1 MKFLSDI
8 LAKAGLTVDGVVTL
22 NNTATGQTPD
32 ANDNSTK
39 LATTA
44 WVRTFVQPYSLPI
57 ASASVLGGIR
67 VGSGLSINSGTGV
80 LSVTGASAASI
91 KSTQTFVVT
100 EGQTVFTVTG
110 GYTPGLMDIFVNGV
124 YLSPNQTTA
133 TNGTTFTINDP
144 AATGDIVDIIV
155 SSPIFEGAATTT
167 DQLPEGVVNLYY
179 TNARARAAITLTT
192 TGVSGAATYNS
203 STGVFNIPNYQGL
216 VPAGGVAGQVL
227 SKVDGNDYNTQWL
240 DEAPASSYT
249 SQLKHRVKAGAA
261 INKGQAVYVSS
272 ADGTNMIV
280 SKASNASEATSS
292 KTMGLLESTVS
303 INGTAN
309 VITEGLLAGLD
320 TTGANA
326 AGDPV
331 WLGTDGNLIYGL
343 LNKPSA
349 PAHLVFIGVVTR
361 RNANNG
367 EIFVKVQNGFELD
380 ELHDLSVKNASDGD
394 MIKYVASTGLWT
406 KIAATTTNIT
416 EGTNLYY
423 TQARFDTA
431 FAAKS
436 TTNLTEGTNLYYTT
450 ARANSD
456 FDTRLATKSTT
467 NLAEGTNLYYT
478 DARVGTYLT
487 ANSYAT
493 QSYVST
499 QINNLVSGAPG
510 LLDTL
515 DELAA
520 ALGDDPNF
528 ATTVSTALGNRLRVD
543 INNQGLTSTQQ
554 GNGRINLGLGSLAT
568 LSSVGNAQITD
579 VAWSKV
585 TGTPTSISGYGIT
598 DSLVYTTSTYS
609 NPSWITALAWSKIT
623 GAPAFI
629 TEYTETDT
637 LSSVVSRG
645 SSTSTGITINPN
657 GTSITMGGGA
667 SAEGIRMQAS
677 TSTTYPVFLRSVN
690 PSGGGETSAWIFK
703 EAATEWG
710 IWHNNP
716 INTLDITR
724 APGTGIE
731 NNVGGGTNT
740 VMIRLS
746 HADGSGQFT
755 GNILN
760 RVGTS
765 ILDQSGNIPGT
776 AGSET
781 LATVTSRGTSTTA
794 SVKFGSHVDI
804 NPTNSAFRFY
814 DGTTFRGGFGTEL
827 WGHSGSDA
835 NLVLYVNG
843 DNTLFF
849 STSGTKRASLSSL
862 AFNSLVALQQNGNQ
876 VLHLGTNTI
885 PQNITLNT
893 NADNWMWL
901 WQASSSNSWYIGPST
916 SSFGIGGDRLAISS
930 SGSSPNSELVL
941 ERGTTRLLE
950 VLQANLQY
958 KGNIVLHAGNYS
970 SYTLPLSGG
979 TLTGQLVVAYNSGTE
994 PYVNAIFRAVGGA
1007 NIGGV
1012 LVNGTVQSHI
1022 RFLVG
1027 SDTWGGTGAKQWQ
1040 IRVGNGNTED
1050 NLKIYSWTKGSDTM
1064 TILNNGDTTI
1074 HGNLSASNLSGT
1086 NTGDQTLNSLGALSS
1101 NSDSEQAVGVR
1112 NLYYND
1118 GVKRVS
1124 SDPRWNESGY
1134 DADLG
1139 TLHIYS
1145 TTAAGVNYGRAGIAL
1160 YNGSA
1165 YQYITTQSGQSNIYI
1180 NNNVALHAGNYS
1192 SYSLP
1197 LSGGTLTGQMFISP
1211 SAGVNAW
1218 LRVNRSSTSQE
1229 AGVQMR
1235 TNGVD
1240 DWYVGT
1246 RSSDGVSSYHF
1257 YSYTTNTSVAQITS
1271 AGSLNIGNTTNT
1283 AYKLYVNGT
1292 SYVNNTLWAN
1302 DNIVMRSGEFY
1313 FGGQTTD
1320 RFARVYH
1327 SGTAG
1332 SGVLNYQFFDGTN
1345 WNTRKTFDANGVATY
1360 TGNSTTLKI
1369 NTTSRVLE
1377 VTGKD
1382 NYYPVH
1388 IFGGSGAN
1396 SSYGLLVQAGTS
1408 TSDRSFVVV
1417 NRADNADYFSVN
1429 GGGQVVIGPGTASN
1443 ARFAVSAP
1451 NSHFSYGNNVG
1462 ATMNITPASTGQGG
1476 VNLDFSYWS
1485 GSGYPFVNFTLGGNN
1500 AFRITPSKEFWF
1512 WAEDNSVARANI
1524 YYSNATNEYRV
1535 YATNSSGGTIGVK
1548 LMEYNGSTY
1557 YQVLTTNTGLALT
1570 GGTLSGGLTA
1580 NARIQNFVD
1589 IGPDDNVRT
1598 GLVAY
1603 DTRAMAAGVGGQ
1615 LVLGYKYTSAGDYT
1629 EGAIIKMY
1637 KVNGTSSDYS
1647 SGIKFQA
1654 RVSGNNLSTLMTL
1667 DHYGR
1672 LGIGISPTEKL
1683 DVRGNFLLKGD
1694 ATDGGILTITRRYS
1708 TGQQTINF
1716 NNNHPST
1723 NLDWT
1728 GARIVSAD
1736 AGNYNGYL
1744 DFQVS
1749 LGNNGSEAAGTAA
1762 VATVMRLTKDAR
1774 LGLGTLTPGYKFHLV
1789 GGSEVGSRFI
1799 VSGTY
1804 APIQFSGDSGG
1815 TLGAVNAYSDHVA
1828 IGRGTSTGITADIS
1842 IQAST
1847 GKVSIGWSTPLYIAD
1862 KLLTIAGPWRANIT
1876 SGGYDRCEIRDT
1888 NGSQIDLVSY
1898 VAGSEAYSNS
1908 IGMFVNGGKDALI
1921 MAGNANIRFV
1931 TGGYTE
1937 VARCTNSQE
1946 FLIGYTSDQGAYKLQ
1961 VNGAIY
1967 ASSDITAYS
1976 DISVKENIRTINN
1989 ALERVTKSR
1998 GVIYDRIDTNS
2009 KDNIGFI
2016 AQELEVEFPELIS
2029 TNADGTK
2036 GVKYQ
2041 NMVAV
2046 LTEAVKEQQTQIES
2060 QKSEIEEL
2068 KDLVKQLI
2076 NR

>member
-57 ASASVLGGIR
+57 ASASVLGGIK
-67 VGSGLSINSGTGV
+67 VGSGLSINSSTGV

-100 EGQTVFTVTG
+100 QGQTVYTVTN
-110 GYTPGLMDIFVNGV
+110 GYTPGLIDVFLNGV
-124 YLSPNQTTA
+124 YLSPNQIVA

-155 SSPIFEGAATTT
+155 SSPIFEGSAVTT

-179 TNARARAAITLTT
+179 TDARSRAAISLTVTGTSGASTYNST
-192 TGVSGAATYNS
+192 TGVLNVPTY
-203 STGVFNIPNYQGL
+203 TLAGL
-216 VPAGGVAGQVL
+216 GGVVSTRTITINGVTYDLTANRSWSALPVGGIAGQIL
-227 SKVDGNDYNTQWL
+227 SKVDGTDYNTQWI
-240 DEAPASSYT
+240 DEAPAASYT
-249 SQLKHRVKAGAA
+249 SQLKHRVKAGVA
-261 INKGQAVYVSS
+261 ITKGQAVYVTS

-280 SKASNASEATSS
+280 GKASNASEQTSS
-292 KTMGLLESTVS
+292 KTLGLLESTVS
-303 INGTAN
+303 TNGFAN

-343 LNKPSA
+343 VSKPSA

-367 EIFVKVQNGFELD
+367 EIFVKVQNGFEMK
-380 ELHDLSVKNASDGD
+380 ELHDYVESGVQNNFVISYESSTSLYKPKSIATLLGYTPANAARSLTINGTSYDLTAD
-394 MIKYVASTGLWT
+394 RTWT
-406 KIAATTTNIT
+406 LTTSNI
-416 EGTNLYY
+416 
-423 TQARFDTA
+423 
-431 FAAKS
+431 
-436 TTNLTEGTNLYYTT
+436 
-450 ARANSD
+450 
-456 FDTRLATKSTT
+456 
-467 NLAEGTNLYYT
+467 AEGTNLYYT
-478 DARVGTYLT
+478 DTRVGTYLT

-528 ATTVSTALGNRLRVD
+528 ATTVSTALGNRLRID
-543 INNQGLTSTQQ
+543 TASQGLNGTQQ
-554 GNGRINLGLGSLAT
+554 SNGRTNLGLGSLAT
-568 LSSVGNAQITD
+568 LSSVANAQITD
-579 VAWSKV
+579 VAWSKI

-609 NPSWITALAWSKIT
+609 NPSWITALAWSKVT

-629 TEYTETDT
+629 TGYTETDT
-637 LSSVVSRG
+637 LASVTGRGASTSTAITFNSSVTFAADKYQNPNSEYAIDLRNSDVIGINAFYFNDNAESSGEGINFWRSAGYWDTLRSEGGVLYYAPNRATLSASTGFTVYHSGNLTNLNQLTNGPGYLTGESDTLASVVSRG

-746 HADGSGQFT
+746 HLDGSGQFT

-916 SSFGIGGDRLAISS
+916 SNFGIGGDRLAISS
-930 SGSSPNSELVL
+930 SGTSANSELVL

-970 SYTLPLSGG
+970 SYALPLSGG
-979 TLTGQLVVAYNSGTE
+979 T
-994 PYVNAIFRAVGGA
+994 
-1007 NIGGV
+1007 
-1012 LVNGTVQSHI
+1012 VNGTVTINGGAAHPLAVSSGQRYQLQIRNTNNSINSGYGWWWFMDTNFNMGFHADGAADRFTLTRDGNLSVTGSISTTGATIGRVVMDYDGNDSWFRMQSGNRMRI
-1022 RFLVG
+1022 TTTGG
-1027 SDTWGGTGAKQWQ
+1027 SDLIIPNTGSSITFNGSLVWHSGNLTNLNQLSNGPGYITNNMSGMRTFGLGSLGASGAQARRYEIARLGIDYNDWNSIGTFEVELHENYFGQGLKKVYNVWYGYVSNSGIRLVEQRGTGANNFRVVIGSEVVVSGDHRYLPVYVDVSYYVSCHVM
-1040 IRVGNGNTED
+1040 IRTNRSITDNSNSVVGGTY
-1050 NLKIYSWTKGSDTM
+1050 IFTSP
-1064 TILNNGDTTI
+1064 
-1074 HGNLSASNLSGT
+1074 SGT
-1086 NTGDQTLNSLGALSS
+1086 NISDFGLDETVEFTTHGSASVPGNFQTTSGSS
-1101 NSDSEQAVGVR
+1101 Y
-1112 NLYYND
+1112 L
-1118 GVKRVS
+1118 RVS
-1124 SDPRWNESGY
+1124 
-1134 DADLG
+1134 
-1139 TLHIYS
+1139 
-1145 TTAAGVNYGRAGIAL
+1145 GIA
-1160 YNGSA
+1160 NGS
-1165 YQYITTQSGQSNIYI
+1165 YIE
-1180 NNNVALHAGNYS
+1180 
-1192 SYSLP
+1192 
-1197 LSGGTLTGQMFISP
+1197 LSGNLPGHT
-1211 SAGVNAW
+1211 NA
-1218 LRVNRSSTSQE
+1218 
-1229 AGVQMR
+1229 A
-1235 TNGVD
+1235 
-1240 DWYVGT
+1240 
-1246 RSSDGVSSYHF
+1246 
-1257 YSYTTNTSVAQITS
+1257 
-1271 AGSLNIGNTTNT
+1271 
-1283 AYKLYVNGT
+1283 
-1292 SYVNNTLWAN
+1292 
-1302 DNIVMRSGEFY
+1302 
-1313 FGGQTTD
+1313 
-1320 RFARVYH
+1320 
-1327 SGTAG
+1327 
-1332 SGVLNYQFFDGTN
+1332 
-1345 WNTRKTFDANGVATY
+1345 
-1360 TGNSTTLKI
+1360 
-1369 NTTSRVLE
+1369 
-1377 VTGKD
+1377 
-1382 NYYPVH
+1382 YPV
-1388 IFGGSGAN
+1388 I
-1396 SSYGLLVQAGTS
+1396 
-1408 TSDRSFVVV
+1408 
-1417 NRADNADYFSVN
+1417 
-1429 GGGQVVIGPGTASN
+1429 
-1443 ARFAVSAP
+1443 
-1451 NSHFSYGNNVG
+1451 
-1462 ATMNITPASTGQGG
+1462 
-1476 VNLDFSYWS
+1476 
-1485 GSGYPFVNFTLGGNN
+1485 
-1500 AFRITPSKEFWF
+1500 K
-1512 WAEDNSVARANI
+1512 
-1524 YYSNATNEYRV
+1524 
-1535 YATNSSGGTIGVK
+1535 SGGTIHFANNNKYSAYLEGNNTYFGIMNSGSSTTVF
-1548 LMEYNGSTY
+1548 LNTNGNSY
-1557 YQVLTTNTGLALT
+1557 LT
-1570 GGTLSGGLTA
+1570 GG
-1580 NARIQNFVD
+1580 N
-1589 IGPDDNVRT
+1589 
-1598 GLVAY
+1598 
-1603 DTRAMAAGVGGQ
+1603 
-1615 LVLGYKYTSAGDYT
+1615 
-1629 EGAIIKMY
+1629 
-1637 KVNGTSSDYS
+1637 
-1647 SGIKFQA
+1647 
-1654 RVSGNNLSTLMTL
+1654 
-1667 DHYGR
+1667 
-1672 LGIGISPTEKL
+1672 LGIGIVNPSRPFHVYTSANE
-1683 DVRGNFLLKGD
+1683 GIFLQG
-1694 ATDGGILTITRRYS
+1694 TGGGIWMDMQVSGSQLHSIGAQVGGMGIYNRTLNLYRMFITDAGNVS
-1708 TGQQTINF
+1708 IGTPT
-1716 NNNHPST
+1716 
-1723 NLDWT
+1723 
-1728 GARIVSAD
+1728 SAD
-1736 AGNYNGYL
+1736 AKLHVYTGNPSGATSLSGNTAIAIDSNGNQYL
-1744 DFQVS
+1744 EFRTRSDSAGIMQGILFTDNGRNAFIGFKEYTGAAANTYGESVHFAIIDFSASDAGSGFWWGTTTDPQNGVTS
-1749 LGNNGSEAAGTAA
+1749 PKMFLRGNGNLNVGYGS
-1762 VATVMRLTKDAR
+1762 DQ
-1774 LGLGTLTPGYKFHLV
+1774 GYKLAV
-1789 GGSEVGSRFI
+1789 N
-1799 VSGTY
+1799 GTIY
-1804 APIQFSGDSGG
+1804 ASGD
-1815 TLGAVNAYSDHVA
+1815 VIAYSDV
-1828 IGRGTSTGITADIS
+1828 
-1842 IQAST
+1842 
-1847 GKVSIGWSTPLYIAD
+1847 
-1862 KLLTIAGPWRANIT
+1862 
-1876 SGGYDRCEIRDT
+1876 
-1888 NGSQIDLVSY
+1888 
-1898 VAGSEAYSNS
+1898 
-1908 IGMFVNGGKDALI
+1908 
-1921 MAGNANIRFV
+1921 
-1931 TGGYTE
+1931 
-1937 VARCTNSQE
+1937 
-1946 FLIGYTSDQGAYKLQ
+1946 
-1961 VNGAIY
+1961 
-1967 ASSDITAYS
+1967 
-1976 DISVKENIRTINN
+1976 SVKTNFRPIKN
-1989 ALERVTKSR
+1989 ALNRLTKSR
-1998 GVIYDRIDTNS
+1998 GIVYDRTDTHH

-2016 AQELEVEFPELIS
+2016 AQELEVEFPELIN